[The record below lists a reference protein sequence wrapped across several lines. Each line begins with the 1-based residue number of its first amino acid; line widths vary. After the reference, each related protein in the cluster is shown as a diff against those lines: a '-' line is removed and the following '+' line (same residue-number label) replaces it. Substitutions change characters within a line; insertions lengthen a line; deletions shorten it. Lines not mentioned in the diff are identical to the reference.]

1 MTKNTFENPFAK
13 LFEDMPFDTKAFDDV
28 FKNTATLNE
37 KFSKVALKAAERNV
51 EISNKWAKDAL
62 GKTAGVCKAQVE
74 PASYSKAVT
83 EFASASMETASE
95 NVAAFVEVAKQVQMD
110 TVELLVAAGKD
121 AQAKASVAV
130 KKATAETTAAV
141 KKTTS
146 SKAA

>member
-1 MTKNTFENPFAK
+1 
-13 LFEDMPFDTKAFDDV
+13 
-28 FKNTATLNE
+28 
-37 KFSKVALKAAERNV
+37 
-51 EISNKWAKDAL
+51 
-62 GKTAGVCKAQVE
+62 
-74 PASYSKAVT
+74 
-83 EFASASMETASE
+83 METASE
-95 NVAAFVEVAKQVQMD
+95 NVAAFVEVARQVQMD